1 MQQVG
6 AYETLHFSC
15 AALIWETWKT
25 FNTFTFTSHN
35 LWDETDYVA
44 RETHLICEIINSV
57 QTGMC
62 HEHEVNKG
70 LVFHLTHGEDA
81 FIQTCVC
88 PSLKCFLQTIRHLI

>member
-1 MQQVG
+1 MG
-6 AYETLHFSC
+6 EYETLHFSC
-15 AALIWETWKT
+15 AALIWKTWEI
-25 FNTFTFTSHN
+25 FNTFPFTSHKS
-35 LWDETDYVA
+35 LDQTDYTA
-44 RETHLICEIINSV
+44 RQTHLIREIINSV

-88 PSLKCFLQTIRHLI
+88 PSLKCFLETIKRLV

>member
-6 AYETLHFSC
+6 KYETLHFSC
-15 AALIWETWKT
+15 AALIWKTWEIS
-25 FNTFTFTSHN
+25 NTFTFTSHRSLESN
-35 LWDETDYVA
+35 RLCSKA
-44 RETHLICEIINSV
+44 KTHLICETIDSV

-70 LVFHLTHGEDA
+70 LVFHLTHGKDA

-88 PSLKCFLQTIRHLI
+88 PSLK